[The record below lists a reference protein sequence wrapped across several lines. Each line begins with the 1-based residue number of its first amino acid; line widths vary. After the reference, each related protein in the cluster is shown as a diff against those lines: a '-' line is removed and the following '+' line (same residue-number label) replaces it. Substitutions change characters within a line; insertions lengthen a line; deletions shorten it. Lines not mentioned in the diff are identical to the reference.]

1 MYNDPGRIATLTDH
15 GPDHMIELTINGEP
29 RTLAQS
35 LTVAQLVEQLGYDR
49 RKIAV
54 EVNREVVPL
63 PRHPEQQLATGDA
76 VEIVTLVGGGGNE
89 TVT

>member
-1 MYNDPGRIATLTDH
+1 
-15 GPDHMIELTINGEP
+15 MIELTINGEP
-29 RTLAQS
+29 RTLTQP

-54 EVNREVVPL
+54 ELNREVVPL

-76 VEIVTLVGGGGNE
+76 VEIVTLVGGGSGPIA
-89 TVT
+89 